1 MAYSSEINRKADEI
15 LRERRNS
22 ALRQQ
27 EMTKEK
33 IFAQIPRLGEIER
46 QLQMIGAQTAKAVLR
61 RKDAVENAKSLSEK
75 SLALQK
81 ESRELLF
88 NNGYSKDVLEPKFT
102 CPICKDTGKY
112 DDEKGRTVRCECLK
126 KLRAKIACEELN
138 KVSPLS
144 LCSFDNFSL
153 KYYDMD
159 VQEGYT
165 TSPYDR
171 MSKIFDYCKKYAENF
186 SLNSPSLMMKG
197 ATGLGKTHLSLSI
210 ANEVIN
216 KGYGVV
222 YVSAP
227 MILSKLE
234 KQHFSYS
241 YDDEEDTLNT
251 LVSCDLLIFDDLG
264 TEFQSSYAIST
275 IYNIFNTR
283 LLNGK
288 PTIMSSNL
296 TLKDMEKCYSPRFVS
311 RVMGSCAKLDF
322 IGKDIRVPRR

>member
-15 LRERRNS
+15 LRERRNN

-27 EMTKEK
+27 DMAKEK
-33 IFAQIPRLGEIER
+33 IFAQIPRLEEIER

-61 RKDAVENAKSLSEK
+61 GKDAVENAKSLSEK

-88 NNGYSKDVLEPKFT
+88 NNGYTKDALEPHFT

-112 DDEKGRTVRCECLK
+112 DDEMGRTVRCECLK

-153 KYYDMD
+153 NYYDMD

-165 TSPYDR
+165 ASPYDR
-171 MSKIFDYCKKYAENF
+171 MSKILAYCKKYAENF
-186 SLNSPSLMMKG
+186 SLDSPSLMMKG

-241 YDDEEDTLNT
+241 YDDEEDTMNT

-264 TEFQSSYAIST
+264 TEFQSNYTTST

-296 TLKDMEKCYSPRFVS
+296 TLKDMEKCYTPRFVS

>member
-46 QLQMIGAQTAKAVLR
+46 QLQVIGAQTAKAVLR

-88 NNGYSKDVLEPKFT
+88 NNGYNKDVLEPKFT

-153 KYYDMD
+153 NYYDMD

-171 MSKIFDYCKKYAENF
+171 MSKILAYCKKYAENF

-234 KQHFSYS
+234 KQHFSYA
-241 YDDEEDTLNT
+241 YDDEEDTMNT

-264 TEFQSSYAIST
+264 TEFQSSYTIST

>member
-27 EMTKEK
+27 DMAKEK
-33 IFAQIPRLGEIER
+33 IFTQIPRLGEIER
-46 QLQMIGAQTAKAVLR
+46 QLQVIGAQTAKAVLR
-61 RKDAVENAKSLSEK
+61 GKDAVENAKSLSEK

-81 ESRELLF
+81 ESRELLI
-88 NNGYSKDVLEPKFT
+88 NNGYSKDALEPHFT

-112 DDEKGRTVRCECLK
+112 DDEMGRTVRCECLK

-153 KYYDMD
+153 NYYDMD

-165 TSPYDR
+165 ASPYDR
-171 MSKIFDYCKKYAENF
+171 MSKILAYCKKYAENF

-234 KQHFSYS
+234 KQHFSYA

-264 TEFQSSYAIST
+264 TEFQSSYTSST

-296 TLKDMEKCYSPRFVS
+296 TLKDMEKCYTPRFVS